1 MSEKYNKR
9 VVFKK
14 TGGGYERKT
23 YGGMSIKDFKIPILA
38 PFPTIDMMSGAR
50 SEDYDYP
57 KFGKGLP
64 SLTSSVPSL
73 TSSVPS
79 LMSSPSL
86 MSLPSAKPSD
96 IFDEINKRLGA
107 MKIKTKKGGSVLE
120 F

>member
-73 TSSVPS
+73 
-79 LMSSPSL
+79 MSSPSL

-96 IFDEINKRLGA
+96 IFDEINKRLGS
-107 MKIKTKKGGSVLE
+107 IKLKSKKGGGVLE